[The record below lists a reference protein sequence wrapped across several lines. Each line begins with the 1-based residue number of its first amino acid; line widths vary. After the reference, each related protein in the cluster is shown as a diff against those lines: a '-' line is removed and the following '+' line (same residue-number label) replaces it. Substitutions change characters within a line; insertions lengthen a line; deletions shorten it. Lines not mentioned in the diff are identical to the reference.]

1 MLELLQ
7 KVRFSLR
14 KIAKFYITFSEYL
27 KTVNIYHLFHEKK
40 RQTSITSVFMDFSLD
55 LNSKNISMIQ
65 KITHI
70 CKDEISCPH
79 SF

>member
-7 KVRFSLR
+7 KVWFSLR
-14 KIAKFYITFSEYL
+14 KIAKFYIIFSEYL
-27 KTVNIYHLFHEKK
+27 KTVSIYHLFHEKK

-55 LNSKNISMIQ
+55 LNFKNISMIQ
-65 KITHI
+65 KITHEN
-70 CKDEISCPH
+70 EISCPD